1 MHDCLP
7 YLEQHR
13 FPAISRRDTTTL
25 QINIGLKCNQQCVH
39 CHVNASPKRTE
50 MMSGETLA
58 NVRQY
63 LDNNNIAT
71 LDITGGAPELHPDFM
86 DLVEYACERDIH
98 VIDRCNLTVLFEPG
112 MDELPEFLAQHKVEI
127 VASLPCYSMDNVDR
141 QRGDGVF
148 ARSIAALQKLNSH
161 GYGMAESELKLNLVY
176 NPQGPSLPPSQA
188 ELQQAYQEHLYQD
201 YGIRFNELYTLCN
214 MPIKRFGSML
224 ISNKQ
229 LDPYLELLTQSHR
242 DENLEGVMCRDLI
255 SVDWQGYVYDCDFN
269 QMLGINIMD
278 SKTPIHLSEL
288 IQQQLS
294 GKPIAVRAH
303 CFGCTAGQGSSCG
316 GALS

>member
-13 FPAISRRDTTTL
+13 FPAISRRDTATL

-63 LDNNNIAT
+63 LDKNNIAT
-71 LDITGGAPELHPDFM
+71 LDITGGAPELHPGFM

-148 ARSIAALQKLNSH
+148 ARSIAALQKLNSY

-176 NPQGPSLPPSQA
+176 NPQGPALPPSQA